1 MVSDCERS
9 EDDKPRR
16 CDSEAA
22 GSLIERTL
30 FGAAARSSLLSA
42 SFRNAGRPLRATVG
56 MRDLSKGFRGS
67 GLRSAVRRLIERGE
81 KMLKIRESADRPDR
95 VSSRVEI

>member
-56 MRDLSKGFRGS
+56 MRDLSRV
-67 GLRSAVRRLIERGE
+67 RSSVGCSPSDRAW
-81 KMLKIRESADRPDR
+81 RENVQNQRVPADRPDR